1 MATVINDDDG
11 FGRVVSLSGSA
22 AQSLVNLLQAVCSYM
37 VYLLRWHSHSYF
49 YQRLDFWVDP
59 VHKSR
64 HVRALVQLS
73 ETSARYPDCLTLKGI
88 SIEGSPDSGS
98 GLGDVYKGGLGGQ
111 EVAVKILRELPPSA
125 MSNLREVYFQF

>member
-1 MATVINDDDG
+1 VWSTHCGGINIVI
-11 FGRVVSLSGSA
+11 FF
-22 AQSLVNLLQAVCSYM
+22 
-37 VYLLRWHSHSYF
+37 F

-59 VHKSR
+59 AHKSR

-98 GLGDVYKGGLGGQ
+98 GLGDVYKGRLGGQ

-125 MSNLREVYFQF
+125 MSNLREVYFQLRCSGTFN